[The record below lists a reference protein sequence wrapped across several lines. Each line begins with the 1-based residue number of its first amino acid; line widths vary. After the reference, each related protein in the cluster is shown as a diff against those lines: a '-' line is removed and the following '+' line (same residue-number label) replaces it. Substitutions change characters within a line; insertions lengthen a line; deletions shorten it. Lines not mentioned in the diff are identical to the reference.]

1 MTRSEDQINVLVVD
15 DEKHIRRLL
24 EKELSTPRRRITT
37 AGGAQAALSAVRKT
51 RFDVIIL
58 DIMLPD
64 GNGIELMARFQEE
77 ILAVQI
83 ILITGYADVDDAVL
97 SMKAGACDYITKPF
111 DLDRLEQVVETA
123 FQRGRGYKR
132 ELLRHQ
138 GSQGSGSTETAGLPD
153 QMIGHSKAMDE
164 IRFLIRKAAPTN
176 VPILITGESGTG
188 KNVIARELHARS
200 LRSNIPMLTKNC
212 ATLQEELM
220 RSELFGY
227 CKGAFTGAEASREGL
242 LSMAHE
248 GTLFLD
254 EIGDLSVGVQASL
267 LRVMENQTFR
277 PVGDKN
283 ETRVNIRFIFATN
296 RELKKAVAKG
306 EFNQALFHRLNVFTI
321 NTLPLRKRK
330 EEIPVLVEH
339 FIGKLKPNC
348 KVSKNAMTLLMGY
361 DWPGNVRELHNV
373 IERGIILSDN
383 MVITERC
390 LPLELLDTSSR
401 DKEEAPLFASLK
413 EVEKKHI
420 LLVMAH
426 VGNNRSKAAELLGI
440 SRKTLYR
447 KLADIPE
454 YAQMDA

>member
-1 MTRSEDQINVLVVD
+1 MNKSENEINVLVVD

-24 EKELSTPRRRITT
+24 EKELSSPRRRITT
-37 AGGAQAALSAVRKT
+37 AGNVQAALSAVQKT

-83 ILITGYADVDDAVL
+83 ILITGYADVDDAVM

-123 FQRGRGYKR
+123 FQRGLGYKR

-138 GSQGSGSTETAGLPD
+138 GAQTVDTNFED
-153 QMIGHSKAMDE
+153 HMIGHSKAMDE

-188 KNVIARELHARS
+188 KNVIARQLHAQSQRS
-200 LRSNIPMLTKNC
+200 HIPMLTKNC

-296 RELKKAVAKG
+296 RELKKAVAEG

-348 KVSKNAMTLLMGY
+348 KISKNAMKLLMGY

-390 LPLELLDTSSR
+390 LPLELLDTSNR
-401 DKEEAPLFASLK
+401 GDDDEDAPLFASLK

-420 LLVMAH
+420 LEVMDH
-426 VGNNRSKAAELLGI
+426 VDNNRSKAAELLGI

-454 YAQMDA
+454 YTQMDA

>member
-1 MTRSEDQINVLVVD
+1 MNKSEGQINVLVVD

-24 EKELSTPRRRITT
+24 EKELSSPRRRITT
-37 AGGAQAALSAVRKT
+37 AGNAQAAISAVQKT

-64 GNGIELMARFQEE
+64 ANGIELMARFQEE

-83 ILITGYADVDDAVL
+83 ILITGYADVDDAVM

-123 FQRGRGYKR
+123 FQRGLGYKR

-138 GSQGSGSTETAGLPD
+138 GSQATDTSFED
-153 QMIGHSKAMDE
+153 HMIGHSKAMDE

-188 KNVIARELHARS
+188 KNVIARQLHAQSQRS
-200 LRSNIPMLTKNC
+200 HIPMLTKNC

-242 LSMAHE
+242 LSMADK

-296 RELKKAVAKG
+296 RELKKAVAEG

-348 KVSKNAMTLLMGY
+348 KISKNAMNLLMAY

-390 LPLELLDTSSR
+390 LPLELLDTSNR
-401 DKEEAPLFASLK
+401 DADGEDAPLFASLK
-413 EVEKKHI
+413 DVEKKHI
-420 LLVMAH
+420 LAVMDH
-426 VGNNRSKAAELLGI
+426 VDNNRSKAAELLGI

-454 YAQMDA
+454 YTQIDA

>member
-1 MTRSEDQINVLVVD
+1 MDKAGDQIRVLVVD

-24 EKELSTPRRRITT
+24 EKELSSPRRRITT
-37 AGGAQAALSAVRKT
+37 AGDAQTALSAVQKT
-51 RFDVIIL
+51 LFDVIIL

-64 GNGIELMARFQEE
+64 ANGIELMARFQEE

-123 FQRGRGYKR
+123 FQRGLGYKR

-138 GSQGSGSTETAGLPD
+138 GTRPD
-153 QMIGHSKAMDE
+153 TNYPEQIIGHSKAMDE

-188 KNVIARELHARS
+188 KNVVARQLHAQS
-200 LRSNIPMLTKNC
+200 LRSHIPMITKNC

-227 CKGAFTGAEASREGL
+227 CKGAFTGAESSRQGL
-242 LSMAHE
+242 LSMADE

-254 EIGDLSVGVQASL
+254 EVGELSVGVQASL

-296 RELKKAVAKG
+296 RDLKEAVAKG
-306 EFNQALFHRLNVFTI
+306 SFSQALFHRLNVFTI

-339 FIGKLKPNC
+339 FIGKLRPDC
-348 KVSKNAMTLLMGY
+348 KISKNAMALLMDY

-390 LPLELLDTSSR
+390 LPLELLGASSR
-401 DKEEAPLFASLK
+401 DKGDTPLFPSLR

-420 LLVMAH
+420 LAVMEH
-426 VGNNRSKAAELLGI
+426 VDGNRSKAAEILGI

-454 YAQMDA
+454 YAQVDE

>member
-1 MTRSEDQINVLVVD
+1 MNKSEDQINVLVVD

-24 EKELSTPRRRITT
+24 EKELSSPRRNITT
-37 AGGAQAALSAVRKT
+37 AGNVLAALGAVQKE

-83 ILITGYADVDDAVL
+83 ILITGYADVDDAVM

-123 FQRGRGYKR
+123 FQRGLGYKR

-138 GSQGSGSTETAGLPD
+138 GSLTTNAGYAD
-153 QMIGHSKAMDE
+153 HMIGHSKAMEE

-188 KNVIARELHARS
+188 KNVIARQLHAQSQRS
-200 LRSNIPMLTKNC
+200 HIPMLTKNC

-242 LSMAHE
+242 LSMAHG

-283 ETRVNIRFIFATN
+283 ETRVDIRFIFATN
-296 RELKKAVAKG
+296 RELKKAVAEG

-348 KVSKNAMTLLMGY
+348 KISKNAMTLLMGY

-390 LPLELLDTSSR
+390 LPLELLDTTSR
-401 DKEEAPLFASLK
+401 DDDEDAPLFASLK

-420 LLVMAH
+420 LAVMDH
-426 VGNNRSKAAELLGI
+426 VDNNRSKAAELLGI

-454 YAQMDA
+454 YAQIDA

>member
-1 MTRSEDQINVLVVD
+1 MDKPEEQINLLVVD

-24 EKELSTPRRRITT
+24 EKELSSPRRQITT
-37 AGGAQAALSAVRKT
+37 AGDAQTALAAVQKT

-123 FQRGRGYKR
+123 FQRGLGYKR

-138 GSQGSGSTETAGLPD
+138 GSQADTSYPE
-153 QMIGHSKAMDE
+153 QIIGHSKPMEE

-188 KNVIARELHARS
+188 KNVVARQLHAQSTRS
-200 LRSNIPMLTKNC
+200 HIPMITKNC

-227 CKGAFTGAEASREGL
+227 CKGAFTGAESSRQGL
-242 LSMAHE
+242 LSMADE

-254 EIGDLSVGVQASL
+254 EVGELSVGVQASL

-277 PVGDKN
+277 PVGDKH

-296 RELKKAVAKG
+296 RDLKEEVAKG
-306 EFNQALFHRLNVFTI
+306 SFSQALFHRLNVFTI
-321 NTLPLRKRK
+321 NMLPLRKRK
-330 EEIPVLVEH
+330 EEIPVLVEY
-339 FIGKLKPNC
+339 FTGKLRPGC
-348 KVSKNAMTLLMGY
+348 KISKNAMNLLMDY
-361 DWPGNVRELHNV
+361 DWPGNIRELHNV

-390 LPLELLDTSSR
+390 LPLELLDTPSR
-401 DKEEAPLFASLK
+401 DKEDTPLFPSLK
-413 EVEKKHI
+413 DVEKEHI
-420 LLVMAH
+420 LAVMAH
-426 VGNNRSKAAELLGI
+426 VNGNRSQAAEILGI

-454 YAQMDA
+454 YV

>member
-1 MTRSEDQINVLVVD
+1 MDKPEDQINLLVVD

-24 EKELSTPRRRITT
+24 EKELSSPRRRITT
-37 AGGAQAALSAVRKT
+37 AGDAQTALAAVRKT
-51 RFDVIIL
+51 LFDVIIL

-64 GNGIELMARFQEE
+64 ANGIELMARFQEE

-123 FQRGRGYKR
+123 FQRGLGYKR
-132 ELLRHQ
+132 ELLRRQ
-138 GSQGSGSTETAGLPD
+138 SPQPNTNYPE
-153 QMIGHSKAMDE
+153 QIIGHSKAMEE
-164 IRFLIRKAAPTN
+164 IRFFIRKAAPTN

-188 KNVIARELHARS
+188 KNVVARQLHAQSTRS
-200 LRSNIPMLTKNC
+200 HIPMITKNC

-227 CKGAFTGAEASREGL
+227 CKGAFTGAESSRQGL
-242 LSMAHE
+242 LSMADE

-254 EIGDLSVGVQASL
+254 EVGELSVGVQASL

-296 RELKKAVAKG
+296 RDLKEEVAKG
-306 EFNQALFHRLNVFTI
+306 SFSQALFHRLNVFTI
-321 NTLPLRKRK
+321 NMLPLRKRK

-339 FIGKLKPNC
+339 FIGKLRPDC
-348 KVSKNAMTLLMGY
+348 KISKNAMDLLMGY

-401 DKEEAPLFASLK
+401 DKEDTPLFPSLK
-413 EVEKKHI
+413 DVEKKHI
-420 LLVMAH
+420 LAVMAH
-426 VGNNRSKAAELLGI
+426 VDDNRSKAAEILGI

-454 YAQMDA
+454 YAQVGS

>member
-1 MTRSEDQINVLVVD
+1 MDKPEDQINLLVVD

-24 EKELSTPRRRITT
+24 EKELSSPRRRITT
-37 AGGAQAALSAVRKT
+37 AGDAQTALAAVRKT
-51 RFDVIIL
+51 LFDVIIL

-123 FQRGRGYKR
+123 FQRGLRYKR
-132 ELLRHQ
+132 ELLRRQ
-138 GSQGSGSTETAGLPD
+138 SPQPNTNYPE
-153 QMIGHSKAMDE
+153 QIIGHSKAMEE
-164 IRFLIRKAAPTN
+164 IRFFIRKAAPTN

-188 KNVIARELHARS
+188 KNVVARQLHAQSTRS
-200 LRSNIPMLTKNC
+200 HIPMITKNC

-227 CKGAFTGAEASREGL
+227 CKGAFTGAESSRQGL
-242 LSMAHE
+242 LSMADE

-254 EIGDLSVGVQASL
+254 EVGELSVGVQASL

-296 RELKKAVAKG
+296 RDLKEEVAKG
-306 EFNQALFHRLNVFTI
+306 SFSQALFHRLNVFTI
-321 NTLPLRKRK
+321 NMLPLRKRK

-339 FIGKLKPNC
+339 FIGKLRPDC
-348 KVSKNAMTLLMGY
+348 KISKNAMDLLMGY

-401 DKEEAPLFASLK
+401 DKEDTPLFPSLK
-413 EVEKKHI
+413 DVEKKHI
-420 LLVMAH
+420 LAVMAH
-426 VGNNRSKAAELLGI
+426 VDDNRSKAAEILGI

-454 YAQMDA
+454 YAQVGS

>member
-1 MTRSEDQINVLVVD
+1 MDKPEEQINLLVVD

-24 EKELSTPRRRITT
+24 EKELSSPRRRITT
-37 AGGAQAALSAVRKT
+37 AGDAQTALAAVRKT

-83 ILITGYADVDDAVL
+83 ILITGYADVDDAVV

-111 DLDRLEQVVETA
+111 DLERLEQVVETA
-123 FQRGRGYKR
+123 FQKGLGYKR

-138 GSQGSGSTETAGLPD
+138 GSQADTTYPE
-153 QMIGHSKAMDE
+153 QIIGHSKAMEE
-164 IRFLIRKAAPTN
+164 IRFLIRKAAPTD

-188 KNVIARELHARS
+188 KNVVARQLHAQSTRS
-200 LRSNIPMLTKNC
+200 HIPMITKNC

-227 CKGAFTGAEASREGL
+227 CKGAFTGAESSRQGL
-242 LSMAHE
+242 LSMADE

-254 EIGDLSVGVQASL
+254 EVGELSVGVQASF

-277 PVGDKN
+277 PVGDKH

-296 RELKKAVAKG
+296 RDLKEEVAKG
-306 EFNQALFHRLNVFTI
+306 SFSQALFHRLNVFTI
-321 NTLPLRKRK
+321 NMLPLRKRK
-330 EEIPVLVEH
+330 EEIPVLVEY
-339 FIGKLKPNC
+339 FIGKLKPGC
-348 KVSKNAMTLLMGY
+348 KISKNAMNLLMDY
-361 DWPGNVRELHNV
+361 DWPGNIRELHNV

-401 DKEEAPLFASLK
+401 DKEDTPLFPSLK
-413 EVEKKHI
+413 DVEKEHI
-420 LLVMAH
+420 LAVMAH
-426 VGNNRSKAAELLGI
+426 VNGNRSQAAEILGI

-454 YAQMDA
+454 YA

>member
-1 MTRSEDQINVLVVD
+1 MDKPEDQINLLVVD

-24 EKELSTPRRRITT
+24 EKELSSPRRRITT
-37 AGGAQAALSAVRKT
+37 AGDAQTALAAVRKT
-51 RFDVIIL
+51 LFDVIIL

-83 ILITGYADVDDAVL
+83 ILITGYADVDDAVI

-123 FQRGRGYKR
+123 FQRGLRYKR
-132 ELLRHQ
+132 ELLRRQ
-138 GSQGSGSTETAGLPD
+138 SPQPTTNYPE
-153 QMIGHSKAMDE
+153 QIIGHSKAMEE
-164 IRFLIRKAAPTN
+164 IRFFIRKAAPTN

-188 KNVIARELHARS
+188 KNVVARQLHAQSTRS
-200 LRSNIPMLTKNC
+200 HIPMITKNC

-227 CKGAFTGAEASREGL
+227 CKGAFTGAESSRQGL
-242 LSMAHE
+242 LSMADE

-254 EIGDLSVGVQASL
+254 EVGELSVGVQASL

-296 RELKKAVAKG
+296 RDLKEEVAKG
-306 EFNQALFHRLNVFTI
+306 SFSQALFHRLNVFTI
-321 NTLPLRKRK
+321 NMLPLRKRK

-339 FIGKLKPNC
+339 FIGKLRPDC
-348 KVSKNAMTLLMGY
+348 KISKNAMDLLMGY

-390 LPLELLDTSSR
+390 LPLELLETSSR
-401 DKEEAPLFASLK
+401 DKEDTPLFPSLK
-413 EVEKKHI
+413 DVEKKHI
-420 LLVMAH
+420 LAVIAH
-426 VGNNRSKAAELLGI
+426 VDDNRSKAAEILGI

-454 YAQMDA
+454 YSQVGS

>member
-1 MTRSEDQINVLVVD
+1 MDKPEDQINLLVVD

-24 EKELSTPRRRITT
+24 EKELSSPRRRITT
-37 AGGAQAALSAVRKT
+37 AGDAQTALAAVRKT
-51 RFDVIIL
+51 LFDVIIL

-123 FQRGRGYKR
+123 FQRGLRYKR
-132 ELLRHQ
+132 ELLRRQ
-138 GSQGSGSTETAGLPD
+138 SPQPTTNYPE
-153 QMIGHSKAMDE
+153 QIIGHSKAMEE
-164 IRFLIRKAAPTN
+164 IRFFIRKAAPTN

-188 KNVIARELHARS
+188 KNVVARQLHAQSTRS
-200 LRSNIPMLTKNC
+200 HIPMITKNC

-227 CKGAFTGAEASREGL
+227 CKGAFTGAESSRQGL
-242 LSMAHE
+242 LSMADE

-254 EIGDLSVGVQASL
+254 EVGELSVGVQASL

-296 RELKKAVAKG
+296 RDLKEEVAKG
-306 EFNQALFHRLNVFTI
+306 SFSQALFHRLNVFTI
-321 NTLPLRKRK
+321 NMLPLRKRK

-339 FIGKLKPNC
+339 FIGKLRPDC
-348 KVSKNAMTLLMGY
+348 KISKNAMDLLMGY

-390 LPLELLDTSSR
+390 LPLELLETSSR
-401 DKEEAPLFASLK
+401 DKEDTPLFPSLK
-413 EVEKKHI
+413 DVEKKHI
-420 LLVMAH
+420 LAVMAH
-426 VGNNRSKAAELLGI
+426 VDDNRSKASEILGI

-454 YAQMDA
+454 YSQVGS

>member
-1 MTRSEDQINVLVVD
+1 MDKPEEQINLLVVD

-24 EKELSTPRRRITT
+24 EKELSSPRRQITT
-37 AGGAQAALSAVRKT
+37 AGDAQTALAAVQKT

-123 FQRGRGYKR
+123 FQRGLGYKR

-138 GSQGSGSTETAGLPD
+138 GSQADTNYPE
-153 QMIGHSKAMDE
+153 QIIGHSKAME
-164 IRFLIRKAAPTN
+164 EVRFLIRKAAPTN

-188 KNVIARELHARS
+188 KNVVARQLHAQS
-200 LRSNIPMLTKNC
+200 TKSHIPMITKNC

-227 CKGAFTGAEASREGL
+227 CKGAFTGAESSRQGL
-242 LSMAHE
+242 LSMADE

-254 EIGDLSVGVQASL
+254 EVGELSVGVQASL

-296 RELKKAVAKG
+296 RDLKEAVAKG
-306 EFNQALFHRLNVFTI
+306 IFSQALFHRLNVFTI
-321 NTLPLRKRK
+321 NMLPLRKRK
-330 EEIPVLVEH
+330 EEIPVLVEY
-339 FIGKLKPNC
+339 FIGKLRPNC
-348 KVSKNAMTLLMGY
+348 KISKNAMDLLMDY

-390 LPLELLDTSSR
+390 LPLELLDTPSR
-401 DKEEAPLFASLK
+401 DKDNTPLFPSLK
-413 EVEKKHI
+413 DVEKKHI
-420 LLVMAH
+420 LAVMAH
-426 VGNNRSKAAELLGI
+426 VNGNRSQAAEILGI

-454 YAQMDA
+454 CSQVGS